1 MFGSRAADGITAHDE
16 IVSGVRPGDA
26 LYRYPPSSLT
36 PPMQRKLPIIVVILV
51 VAVFAFGAWLNL
63 RVAEP
68 PENAAVGGLVVNV
81 NIGGPFELTDHTGAR
96 MSDAALR
103 GDYALIYFGYTFC
116 PDVCP
121 TELGEIAIDE
131 LGEAG
136 ERVTPVMITIDAA
149 RDTPEILAEY
159 VPLFH
164 ERLVGL
170 TGTDAEIRD
179 VAEKYRV
186 FYRRFDDPNFTHY
199 LMDHTSLVYL
209 LDPQG
214 AVASMFRY
222 GTPPE
227 DMAASIRQHMRRRAD
242 S

>member
-1 MFGSRAADGITAHDE
+1 M
-16 IVSGVRPGDA
+16 V
-26 LYRYPPSSLT
+26 
-36 PPMQRKLPIIVVILV
+36 RKLPIIVVTLV

-63 RVAEP
+63 RVPET
-68 PENAAVGGLVVNV
+68 PENAAVGGMVVNV
-81 NIGGPFELTDHTGAR
+81 SIGGPFDLTDHTGAR
-96 MSDAALR
+96 MNDDALR
-103 GDYALIYFGYTFC
+103 GKYALIYFGYTFC

-121 TELGEIAIDE
+121 TELGEIAVALDE
-131 LGEAG
+131 LGDAG
-136 ERVTPVMITIDAA
+136 DQVTPVMITIDPE

-164 ERLVGL
+164 DRLVGL
-170 TGTDAEIRD
+170 TGTVAEIKD

-186 FYRRFDDPNFTHY
+186 FYRRFEDPNFTFY
-199 LMDHTSLVYL
+199 LMDHTSFVYL
-209 LDPQG
+209 IDPQG

-227 DMAASIRQHMRRRAD
+227 DMAAAIRQHMRVRAD

>member
-1 MFGSRAADGITAHDE
+1 MN
-16 IVSGVRPGDA
+16 
-26 LYRYPPSSLT
+26 
-36 PPMQRKLPIIVVILV
+36 RKLPMIVVTLV
-51 VAVFAFGAWLNL
+51 VAVFALGAWLNL
-63 RVAEP
+63 RVAETLESAP
-68 PENAAVGGLVVNV
+68 VGGMVVNV
-81 NIGGPFELTDHTGAR
+81 NIGGPFDLIDHTGAR
-96 MSDAALR
+96 MSDEALR
-103 GDYALIYFGYTFC
+103 GKYALIYFGYTFC

-121 TELGEIAIDE
+121 TELGEIAVALDE

-136 ERVTPVMITIDAA
+136 EQVTPVMITIDPE

-164 ERLVGL
+164 DRLIGL
-170 TGTDAEIRD
+170 TGTDAEIKD

-186 FYRRFDDPNFTHY
+186 FYRRFEDPSFTYY
-199 LMDHTSLVYL
+199 LMDHTSFVYL
-209 LDPQG
+209 VDPKG

-227 DMAASIRQHMRRRAD
+227 EMAGAIRQHMRVRAD